1 MNNEDQEIRASLQA
15 SQRQADGQAPEFNM
29 IFDEAERQSRSRHRI
44 QLAGLAAAAA
54 IAVLA
59 LGLLPTQDEDFV
71 YVDLEE
77 LTATTQWSAPSDSLL
92 PQHQFDLYRD
102 LPGMFDST
110 DMSTKS
116 YEGALL

>member
-1 MNNEDQEIRASLQA
+1 MNKEDQEIRAALQA
-15 SQRQADGQAPEFNM
+15 SQRQADGRAPDFNR
-29 IFDEAERQSRSRHRI
+29 IFGVAERQSRARHRF

-54 IAVLA
+54 IAVIA
-59 LGLLPTQDEDFV
+59 LSLLPAQEEEFV

-110 DMSTKS
+110 DMSTNS